1 MKPCGRIGI
10 IFFSKIELLKTSK
23 LKTRMHKFSKE
34 ELVRYSRQL
43 ILAEVGITGQE
54 KIKNAKVLV
63 IGAGGL
69 GCPVLQYLCAAGV
82 GTIGILDFDVIELH
96 NLHRQI
102 LYSSDDL
109 EKSKAKIAAEKLR
122 TQNPDVNFTVFDLM
136 IAIDNANDII
146 SQFDIVIDGS
156 DNFETRYVVNDT
168 CVEHKKPLVYGSILR
183 SEGQVAVFNF
193 NASKN
198 LRDLYP
204 EAPNPEDVP
213 SCSEVGVMGVVPG
226 MIGTMM
232 AAFTLD
238 IILGNFKSEN
248 TLHLVDLNK
257 YSIVKLEF

>member
-1 MKPCGRIGI
+1 MKLFGKIGI
-10 IFFSKIELLKTSK
+10 TSFSKIESLKTSK

-43 ILAEVGITGQE
+43 MLAEVGISGQE
-54 KIKNAKVLV
+54 KIKNSKVLV

-82 GTIGILDFDVIELH
+82 GTIGILDFDVIEPH

-102 LYSSDDL
+102 LYSTDDL
-109 EKSKAKIAAEKLR
+109 GKSKAKVAAEKLR
-122 TQNPDVNFTVFDLM
+122 VQNPNVNCVVFDLM
-136 IAIDNANDII
+136 INIDNAKEVISLFDII
-146 SQFDIVIDGS
+146 IDGS
-156 DNFETRYVVNDT
+156 DNFETRYIVNDS
-168 CVEHKKPLVYGSILR
+168 CVELKKSLVYGTILR
-183 SEGQVAVFNF
+183 SQGQVAVFNF
-193 NASKN
+193 NSGKN

-213 SCSEVGVMGVVPG
+213 NCSEVGVIGVVPG

-238 IILGNFKSEN
+238 IILEIFKSEN

>member
-1 MKPCGRIGI
+1 
-10 IFFSKIELLKTSK
+10 LLKSGSPGRK
-23 LKTRMHKFSKE
+23 
-34 ELVRYSRQL
+34 
-43 ILAEVGITGQE
+43 

-102 LYSSDDL
+102 LYSSEDPG
-109 EKSKAKIAAEKLR
+109 KSKAKTAAEKLR
-122 TQNPDVNFTVFDLM
+122 VQNPNVNFIVFDLM
-136 IAIDNANDII
+136 INIDNAKDLIA
-146 SQFDIVIDGS
+146 QFDIVIDGS
-156 DNFETRYVVNDT
+156 DNFETRYVVNDS
-168 CVEHKKPLVYGSILR
+168 CVELKKPLVYGSILR
-183 SEGQVAVFNF
+183 SQGQVAVFNF
-193 NASKN
+193 NSGKN

-213 SCSEVGVMGVVPG
+213 NCSEVGVIGVVPG

-232 AAFTLD
+232 ASFTLD

-257 YSIVKLEF
+257 YSIMKLDF